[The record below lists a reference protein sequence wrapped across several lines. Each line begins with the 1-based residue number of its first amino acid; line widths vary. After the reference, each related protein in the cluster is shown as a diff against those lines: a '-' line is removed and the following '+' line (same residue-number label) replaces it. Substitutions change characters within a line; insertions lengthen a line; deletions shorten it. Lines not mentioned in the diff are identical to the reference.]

1 MWNKTFHLMWIKI
14 EFGQNKISKL
24 PVPVPLYIMEEIF
37 DCIQDLLTVAC
48 IFAPD
53 GKMKNTPY
61 SIHNLKDMVQMAI
74 KLFGSLTG
82 EEPYELAD
90 ITAEHVR
97 VSIQIR

>member
-1 MWNKTFHLMWIKI
+1 MWIKL
-14 EFGQNKISKL
+14 EFGQNRISKL

-37 DCIQDLLTVAC
+37 DCIQDILTVAC
-48 IFAPD
+48 LFTTD
-53 GKMKNTPY
+53 GKIKNTPY

-82 EEPYELAD
+82 EEPYELVD